1 MARSVLIVDDNAYV
15 RRALCEIFRSDPELE
30 VCGEAANGREAVEQ
44 ARQLRPDLVILDLSM
59 PVMNGLDTAR
69 ALKRLIPHISLIMYG
84 EFGDRFVERQARL
97 VGVSSIV
104 SKAEPPRALLD
115 KAHVALIQT
124 SAFNSSHDLERKN

>member
-44 ARQLRPDLVILDLSM
+44 ARQLRPDLVILELSM

-69 ALKRLIPHISLIMYG
+69 ALKRLMPHISLIMYG
-84 EFGDRFVERQARL
+84 KFGDRFVERQARL

-104 SKAEPPRALLD
+104 SKSEPPRALLD

-124 SAFNSSHDLERKN
+124 SALNSSHAQERKT